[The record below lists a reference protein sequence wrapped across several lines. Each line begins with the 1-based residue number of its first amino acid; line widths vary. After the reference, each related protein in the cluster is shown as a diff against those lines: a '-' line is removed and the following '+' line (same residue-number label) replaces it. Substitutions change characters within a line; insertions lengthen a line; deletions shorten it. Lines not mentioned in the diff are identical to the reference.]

1 MSTPFLKQV
10 RRLARSPEG
19 RRVADEAKRLS
30 HDPRVKAR
38 IDEARRRLA
47 HDHASRRRTPSST

>member
-1 MSTPFLKQV
+1 MSTTFLRQV

-19 RRVADEAKRLS
+19 KRVADEAKRLA

-38 IDEARRRLA
+38 IDEARKRLA
-47 HDHASRRRTPSST
+47 HPRSGTPKST

>member
-1 MSTPFLKQV
+1 MTTPFLQQV

-19 RRVADEAKRLS
+19 KRVAVEAQRLA

-38 IDEARRRLA
+38 IDEARRRVA
-47 HDHASRRRTPSST
+47 HPRSPGTSRRPA

>member
-1 MSTPFLKQV
+1 MSTPFLKEV

-19 RRVADEAKRLS
+19 KRVTDEAKRLS

-47 HDHASRRRTPSST
+47 HPRRGTPSST

>member
-10 RRLARSPEG
+10 RKLARSPEG
-19 RRVADEAKRLS
+19 RRVTDEAQRLA

-47 HDHASRRRTPSST
+47 HPRGGTPRRPA

>member
-1 MSTPFLKQV
+1 MTTPFLKQV

-19 RRVADEAKRLS
+19 KRVADEAQRLA

-38 IDEARRRLA
+38 IDEARRRVA
-47 HDHASRRRTPSST
+47 HPRSPGTSRRPA

>member
-1 MSTPFLKQV
+1 MSTPFMTQV

-19 RRVADEAKRLS
+19 KRVADEAKRLA

-38 IDEARRRLA
+38 IDEARKRIAHPRTGRARRPA
-47 HDHASRRRTPSST
+47 

>member
-1 MSTPFLKQV
+1 MTTAFLQQV

-19 RRVADEAKRLS
+19 KRVTDEAKRLS

-38 IDEARRRLA
+38 IDEARRRVA
-47 HDHASRRRTPSST
+47 HPRSPGTSGRPA